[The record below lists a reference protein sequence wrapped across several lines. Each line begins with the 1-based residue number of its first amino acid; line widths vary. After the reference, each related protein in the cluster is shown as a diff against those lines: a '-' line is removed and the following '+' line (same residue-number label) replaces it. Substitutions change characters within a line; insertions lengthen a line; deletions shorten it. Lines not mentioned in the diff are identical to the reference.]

1 MTIDNSQ
8 YRIIFLVG
16 GPLTERWLS
25 YYRLDTLCQ
34 YFDVEYWD
42 CSGIL
47 LNNYKISNPQN
58 RSYVYTIDSFK
69 TLNERLR
76 ANAKK
81 GIIIPEIGF
90 HKDNY
95 KIFKRI
101 AKYIKDCVII
111 DVWTFPLDRLYKS
124 STSANE
130 NKLTEAPVTFKKRI
144 YQITILRWLAKLVKF
159 GPTKKYISYLKGEWN
174 LYSSKRYM
182 YWEKEC
188 KDFFRIYTITYGKDA
203 KYPINH
209 PDYESYLTLKDLK
222 TSYEGNY
229 IVYIG
234 QYFPYHADIVTT
246 YPELKKKPFVAEQFY
261 HALNHFFDKIEQE
274 TGCKVIIAEHPS
286 GYHECNPFNG
296 REIVY
301 YRTSELIKNAQ
312 AVCLH
317 YSNSV
322 NFVALFNKP
331 FAILDCAALR
341 YTPRVYAHLQHHAR
355 QLKRNP
361 INIEDDNI
369 RIDDIFKPL
378 DNHFRLEYLSLLK
391 GGESENLT
399 NDELMVSSIR
409 SIINNIQKRNE

>member
-1 MTIDNSQ
+1 MSKDNSQ

-34 YFDVEYWD
+34 YFDMEYWD

-76 ANAKK
+76 ASAKK

-101 AKYIKDCVII
+101 AKYIKVCVII
-111 DVWTFPLDRLYKS
+111 DIWTFPLDRLYKS

-130 NKLTEAPVTFKKRI
+130 NKLTDAPVTLKERI

-182 YWEKEC
+182 YWEKKC
-188 KDFFRIYTITYGKDA
+188 KDLFLINTITYGQDA
-203 KYPINH
+203 EYPINH
-209 PDYESYLTLKDLK
+209 PDYENYKAIEETKPLFTGD
-222 TSYEGNY
+222 Y

-234 QYFPYHADIVTT
+234 QFYPYHADIVTM
-246 YPELKKKPFVAEQFY
+246 YPELKKQTFIAEQFY
-261 HALNHFFDKIEQE
+261 NSINHFFDKIEHD
-274 TGCKVIIAEHPS
+274 TNYKVIIAEHPS
-286 GYHECNPFNG
+286 GHHVSNPFGG
-296 REIVY
+296 RQIVY
-301 YRTSELIKNAQ
+301 NQTAELIKNAK

-317 YSNSV
+317 YSNSF

-331 FAILDCAALR
+331 FAILDCSALR
-341 YTPRVYAHLQHHAR
+341 YAPQIYANLQHNAR
-355 QLKRNP
+355 LLRRNP
-361 INIEDDNI
+361 VNIEDSNLHI
-369 RIDDIFKPL
+369 IDIFKPL
-378 DNHFRLEYLSLLK
+378 DEHLRQNYVSLMK
-391 GGESENLT
+391 GGDSCNLN
-399 NDELMVSSIR
+399 NDELMISCIR
-409 SIINNIQKRNE
+409 SIIYDIQKQK